1 MAKEIYI
8 AGEWRLGRGAVIQ
21 SLFPADQSVNAEL
34 STATLEDVN
43 EAIEKA
49 DQAWRQPSWR
59 NSLPHERARI
69 LYKVADII
77 EARVD
82 ELSKLQTR
90 DNGKPLTET
99 RGLVMSAAATARY
112 VAAACETLNDE
123 LTTQRA
129 LDFMTMSVHEPV
141 GVVAAITP
149 WNSPI
154 ASEVQKLAPALAAG
168 NAVVLKPAE
177 ATSLIALELAK
188 IFEEAGLPKGLLS
201 VLVGRGS
208 IIGDAIAQHPLVRK
222 ISFTGGTT
230 TGRHLAHIAAD
241 KLITTSLE
249 LGGKSPTIVLPD
261 ADVELAAKGVAY
273 GILARQAKRVSQVL
287 ACLFIAV
294 FTISFNAF
302 G

>member
-1 MAKEIYI
+1 M
-8 AGEWRLGRGAVIQ
+8 
-21 SLFPADQSVNAEL
+21 
-34 STATLEDVN
+34 
-43 EAIEKA
+43 
-49 DQAWRQPSWR
+49 
-59 NSLPHERARI
+59 
-69 LYKVADII
+69 
-77 EARVD
+77 
-82 ELSKLQTR
+82 
-90 DNGKPLTET
+90 
-99 RGLVMSAAATARY
+99 
-112 VAAACETLNDE
+112 
-123 LTTQRA
+123 
-129 LDFMTMSVHEPV
+129 
-141 GVVAAITP
+141 
-149 WNSPI
+149 
-154 ASEVQKLAPALAAG
+154 
-168 NAVVLKPAE
+168 LKPAE

-249 LGGKSPTIVLPD
+249 LGGKSPTIVLRMQMSNWLLK
-261 ADVELAAKGVAY
+261 VWLTVF
-273 GILARQAKRVSQVL
+273 LARQAKRVLQVL

>member
-1 MAKEIYI
+1 M
-8 AGEWRLGRGAVIQ
+8 
-21 SLFPADQSVNAEL
+21 
-34 STATLEDVN
+34 
-43 EAIEKA
+43 
-49 DQAWRQPSWR
+49 
-59 NSLPHERARI
+59 
-69 LYKVADII
+69 
-77 EARVD
+77 
-82 ELSKLQTR
+82 
-90 DNGKPLTET
+90 
-99 RGLVMSAAATARY
+99 
-112 VAAACETLNDE
+112 
-123 LTTQRA
+123 
-129 LDFMTMSVHEPV
+129 
-141 GVVAAITP
+141 
-149 WNSPI
+149 
-154 ASEVQKLAPALAAG
+154 
-168 NAVVLKPAE
+168 LKPAE

-188 IFEEAGLPKGLLS
+188 IFEEAGLPKGLL

-273 GILARQAKRVSQVL
+273 GILARQAKRVLQVL